1 MCRLLVCGVQRR
13 EYIWLDSDTHG
24 PRDLLSG
31 VRQLTR
37 LVCRCVREGL
47 TNVITFLPFDLNR
60 VCLVITNQQHA
71 YKISLPNAMMMMT
84 HEQAAFSFAV
94 MQVWPAHAAHD
105 SRVVSDW
112 LSVCS
117 FTYLFIILFFWLSH
131 VHRFLLITILITVMR
146 PFEIFVIFFN
156 IYLDQIHLVGQ
167 FFSRPVVFVIKS
179 KQVQPTSMP

>member
-71 YKISLPNAMMMMT
+71 YKISFTQRYDDDDSWASCIFLCCNASLT
-84 HEQAAFSFAV
+84 SSCSS
-94 MQVWPAHAAHD
+94 WLT
-105 SRVVSDW
+105 SRVW
-112 LSVCS
+112 LTVCL
-117 FTYLFIILFFWLSH
+117 FFYLFIYYFIFLVVPRASLFAYNDFDHGDEAIWDICRICH
-131 VHRFLLITILITVMR
+131 FL
-146 PFEIFVIFFN
+146 
-156 IYLDQIHLVGQ
+156 
-167 FFSRPVVFVIKS
+167 
-179 KQVQPTSMP
+179 